1 MENLKSGGRTRIYG
15 GRTRICGVLTRIYGS
30 KTVDPKLRVFIFS
43 CKMGSVGFFLTFFLK
58 NRVGW
63 IFFNLFS

>member
-30 KTVDPKLRVFIFS
+30 KTVDPPKTRIPPVNQKKI
-43 CKMGSVGFFLTFFLK
+43 SVRLY
-58 NRVGW
+58 
-63 IFFNLFS
+63 

>member
-30 KTVDPKLRVFIFS
+30 KTVDPQKS
-43 CKMGSVGFFLTFFLK
+43 NEKFFEF
-58 NRVGW
+58 
-63 IFFNLFS
+63 

>member
-30 KTVDPKLRVFIFS
+30 KTVDPLAISLRNHQNKFS
-43 CKMGSVGFFLTFFLK
+43 
-58 NRVGW
+58 
-63 IFFNLFS
+63 